1 MAIVV
6 TGASGKLGQYLLSE
20 GAESGQALVA
30 WTRRPGVRNWGH
42 PERFVELLDSES
54 WTLALCQDAPAALI
68 HCAAMPSVDGCL
80 REPDLAWRINV
91 ELTDRLAEQ
100 CQRRSVRFVYVS
112 SDMVFDGESAP
123 YDEGAP
129 VAPLSYYGKTKAA
142 GEQAALRHGGWVA
155 RVALMVGP
163 ALGNYQSHYD
173 LTLERLRRDEPVESF
188 EDEWRG
194 ILSFRDA
201 ARGLLKLA
209 QGPPER
215 RLLHLAGERRSRY
228 EMSLLLAEQLG
239 KPERVRASSRLD
251 FPSPEPRARDLT
263 LNCQETCRVLGWR
276 PQPLEEQLRTWLA

>member
-6 TGASGKLGQYLLSE
+6 TGANGKLGQYLLSE
-20 GAESGQALVA
+20 GAQSGQPLVA
-30 WTRRPGVRNWGH
+30 WMRRPGASNWGH
-42 PERFVELLDSES
+42 AERHLELLEAES
-54 WTLALCQDAPAALI
+54 WSRALCQDKPVALI

-80 REPDLAWRINV
+80 REPELAWRVNV

-123 YDEGAP
+123 YAEGAL

-142 GEQAALRHGGWVA
+142 GEQAALKHGGWVA

-163 ALGNYQSHYD
+163 ALGHYQSHYD
-173 LTLERLRRDEPVESF
+173 LTLERLRRDETVESF
-188 EDEWRG
+188 QDEWRG

-209 QGPPER
+209 QLPPER
-215 RLLHLAGERRSRY
+215 RLLHLAGARRSRY
-228 EMSLLLAEQLG
+228 EMSRLMAGLLG

-263 LNCQETCRVLGWR
+263 LNCQETRQVLGWQ
-276 PQPLEEQLRTWLA
+276 PQPLEDQLRTWLA